1 MDGVIAKIDS
11 PGLEIIIPAVLLIIS
26 LFPFL
31 RTVKHAQLISILSA
45 PIVFGLILGYFK
57 YNNDLIKDASNNA
70 LLNSTPD
77 QTKTKSPANPS
88 NAYTSSKTC
97 RACHPGEYD
106 SWHNSYHRTMTQL
119 AKPEAVLAKW
129 HGTKLPHSGSQ
140 LKLEKKKNEYWVT
153 TIGDDGTKESKQ
165 RITMTTGS
173 HHLQVYWIGDKNGNL
188 QHPFPFGW
196 LIADQKWSPVEDTF
210 LRDPE
215 SDPPNAKWNAVC
227 IECHA
232 VAGKPRILTSN
243 KGIRTT
249 KTEVAELGISCEA
262 CHGPAQEHIKYYQNP
277 FNRYKTKDAKKVAIG
292 IINPDDKKIDHKRS
306 SQVCGQ
312 CHSYQFTPNKMDRY
326 NNGPRFTPG
335 GQLNASS
342 NTVVVKPSSFTN
354 DSINS
359 KADLKKFISKHGHP
373 HPGKEWLKDRFWPDG
388 MVRVTGREYNGL
400 LDTACFQKGKMS
412 CLSCHSMHDYHDRN
426 DQLAP
431 QMDSNEACFK
441 CHENLRDNLT
451 SHTNHA
457 ADSTGSSCYNCHMP
471 HTTYGLLNAI
481 RSHQI
486 DSPKV
491 STQLKTG
498 RVNACNLC
506 HINKSLKW
514 TSENLIKWYG
524 HEPVELSEDDKSIS
538 SILKMLLMGDAGQRV
553 IAAWH
558 MGWKPARE
566 ISGNDWQ
573 PGWLFRSMNDPYSA
587 VRYIA
592 HKALIIDPRLNKIE
606 FDYTGPLTK
615 RTEQIQNAK
624 DFWTKALLNHD
635 GLTSQP
641 ELLIDNQ
648 GKPIDIKAKYFESKR
663 NNQPITLQE

>member
-11 PGLEIIIPAVLLIIS
+11 PGLEFIIPAVLLIIS

-31 RTVKHAQLISILSA
+31 RTAKRTQLLSILST
-45 PIVFGLILGYFK
+45 PIVLALILGYFK
-57 YNNDLIKDASNNA
+57 YNNDRAKDASKDA
-70 LLNSTPD
+70 LLSSTPT
-77 QTKTKSPANPS
+77 QTKIKPPSNPS
-88 NAYTSSKTC
+88 NAYMSSQTC

-129 HGTKLPHSGSQ
+129 NGTQLPHSGSQ
-140 LKLEKKKNEYWVT
+140 LKLEQTNDEYWVT
-153 TIGDDGTKESKQ
+153 TINADGNRQGKQ
-165 RITMTTGS
+165 RMTMTTGS
-173 HHLQVYWIGDKNGNL
+173 HHLQVYWLGDKNGNL
-188 QHPFPFGW
+188 QHPFPYGW
-196 LIADQKWSPVEDTF
+196 LIADQKWAPVEDTF

-232 VAGKPRILTSN
+232 VAGKPRIMASS

-262 CHGPAQEHIKYYQNP
+262 CHGPAQEHIAHYQNP
-277 FNRYKTKDAKKVAIG
+277 FNRYKAKDTKKVALG
-292 IINPDDKKIDHKRS
+292 IINPDDTKIDHRRS
-306 SQVCGQ
+306 AQVCGQ
-312 CHSYQFTPNKMDRY
+312 CHSYQFTPNRMDRY
-326 NNGPRFTPG
+326 NNGPRFIPG
-335 GQLNASS
+335 GQLNASA
-342 NTVVVKPSSFTN
+342 NTIVVKPSAFTN
-354 DSINS
+354 ASLNS
-359 KADLKKFISKHGHP
+359 QDDMKKFTAKHGHP
-373 HPGKEWLKDRFWPDG
+373 HPGKEWLKDRFWSDG

-400 LDTACFQKGKMS
+400 LETACFQKGKMS
-412 CLSCHSMHDYHDRN
+412 CLSCHSMHSYHDRN

-431 QMDSNEACFK
+431 RMESNEACYK
-441 CHENLRDNLT
+441 CHESLRDNLT
-451 SHTNHA
+451 AHTHHA
-457 ADSTGSSCYNCHMP
+457 ADSSGSNCYNCHMP
-471 HTTYGLLNAI
+471 HTTYGLLSAI

-491 STQLKTG
+491 AIQLETG

-506 HINKSLKW
+506 HINKSLNW
-514 TSENLIKWYG
+514 TNKNLTKWYG
-524 HEPVELSEDDKSIS
+524 HKTAELAEDDRRIS
-538 SILKMLLMGDAGQRV
+538 SVLKMLLMGDAGQRA

-566 ISGNDWQ
+566 VSGNDWQ

-592 HKALIIDPRLNKIE
+592 HKALIADSRLNKIE
-606 FDYTGPLTK
+606 FDYTGSLTK

-624 DFWTKALLNHD
+624 GLWMEALLNQ
-635 GLTSQP
+635 GKLTTQP

-648 GKPIDIKAKYFESKR
+648 GKPIETKAKYFESKR